1 MRGDGERRDG
11 LGTSGYVDAAPECP
25 LAVVPLR
32 PMPRDAGHRSD
43 LVGLYAARVAD
54 RAAELR
60 AALADCQGGILPGH
74 PGYALP
80 RSTGRFAV
88 VGTPRPVGRGT
99 PEHAEAVRLAAG
111 LPAHP
116 EPLRSPRRRAAPRAG
131 RTAADLFATGRRRL
145 LTAGFGLVVVLA
157 GAGGALP

>member
-11 LGTSGYVDAAPECP
+11 LGTSGYADAAPECS
-25 LAVVPLR
+25 LAVVPLHS
-32 PMPRDAGHRSD
+32 MPRDAGHRSD

-60 AALADCQGGILPGH
+60 SALADCQGGIVPGH

-80 RSTGRFAV
+80 RSTGRTAV
-88 VGTPRPVGRGT
+88 IGTPRPVGRGT
-99 PEHAEAVRLAAG
+99 VEHEAAVHLAAG
-111 LPAHP
+111 IGVYPAP
-116 EPLRSPRRRAAPRAG
+116 RRAPRRRATPRAG
-131 RTAADLFATGRRRL
+131 RTAADLFASGRRRL
-145 LTAGFGLVVVLA
+145 VTAGFGLAVILA